1 MRKIVII
8 SVMTA
13 FLCGF
18 TACGD
23 KTNSSASE
31 SSAVITESSSAETT
45 ASADTTTTTEQTTE
59 SATVSKTTASAT
71 EKSTTTATSNTSN
84 FQQTDISGG
93 IVFSEDVEDLT
104 DDELIS
110 VAQLLFESACKTEWD
125 FTVGS
130 PYELDTTQTAKNI
143 YGWDCYLITAD
154 GINSLDDVRAD
165 YHKIFSESYSDRI
178 DEVFTESGGRAYCL
192 NGARGADIF
201 YEKSVVTA
209 VNSRSE
215 NEISF
220 TVENYY
226 NGDDFG
232 NDAYISPEDFVI
244 TIDSDGAWRVLNF
257 RLPY

>member
-8 SVMTA
+8 SVVTA

-23 KTNSSASE
+23 KTNQSVSE
-31 SSAVITESSSAETT
+31 SSSVATESSSSETT
-45 ASADTTTTTEQTTE
+45 ASTDTTATESTTE
-59 SATVSKTTASAT
+59 SVTVSKTTASTT
-71 EKSTTTATSNTSN
+71 EKSTTTTSSTSS

-93 IVFSEDVEDLT
+93 IVFSEDVEDLS
-104 DDELIS
+104 DDALIS
-110 VAQLLFESACKTEWD
+110 AAQLLFESACKTEWD

-130 PYELDTTQTAKNI
+130 PYALDTTQTAKNI

-209 VNSRSE
+209 VNSRSD

-244 TIDSDGAWRVLNF
+244 TIDYDGAWRVLKF

>member
-1 MRKIVII
+1 MRKIMII

-23 KTNSSASE
+23 KTNQSA
-31 SSAVITESSSAETT
+31 TESSSVISE
-45 ASADTTTTTEQTTE
+45 SSSSETTE
-59 SATVSKTTASAT
+59 STNTTSTELTTAATTHTKTTSAT
-71 EKSTTTATSNTSN
+71 EKSTTKISSESN
-84 FQQTDISGG
+84 FQQNDNSGG
-93 IVFSEDVEDLT
+93 IVFSENVEDLT
-104 DDELIS
+104 DDALIS
-110 VAQLLFESACKTEWD
+110 AAQLLFESACETEWK

-130 PYELDTTQTAKNI
+130 PYELDTTQTTPNM
-143 YGWDCYLITAD
+143 YGWDCYLITTE
-154 GINSLDDVRAD
+154 GINSLADIRAD
-165 YHKIFSESYSDRI
+165 YHKIFSEKYSDKI
-178 DEVFTESGGRAYCL
+178 EEVFTESNGRAYCL

-209 VNSRSE
+209 VNSRSD

-232 NDAYISPEDFVI
+232 NDAYISDEDFVI
-244 TIDSDGAWRVLNF
+244 TIDSDGAWRVLKF
-257 RLPY
+257 RMPY

>member
-23 KTNSSASE
+23 KTNSSAPE
-31 SSAVITESSSAETT
+31 SSSVATESSSSETT
-45 ASADTTTTTEQTTE
+45 ESADTATTTEQTTE
-59 SATVSKTTASAT
+59 SAIVSETTTSVTKQTTTTVSA
-71 EKSTTTATSNTSN
+71 ENI
-84 FQQTDISGG
+84 FQQTDISDG
-93 IVFSEDVEDLT
+93 IVFSEDVENLT
-104 DDELIS
+104 DDALIS

-130 PYELDTTQTAKNI
+130 PYELDTTQTAQNM
-143 YGWDCYLITAD
+143 YGWNCYLITTD
-154 GINSLDDVRAD
+154 GINSLDDIRAD

-178 DEVFTESGGRAYCL
+178 DEVFTESGGRVYCL

-209 VNSRSE
+209 VNSRSD

-232 NDAYISPEDFVI
+232 NDAYISTEDFVI
-244 TIDSDGAWRVLNF
+244 TIDSDGAWRVLKF